1 MSAAAFK
8 SSPRE
13 QPRFATYRRFLREPL
28 GIFGLVIVVVLVLGA
43 VFAPYLTDYAPNTI
57 NIKARLASPS
67 GEHWLGADHLGRDT
81 FTRVL
86 YGSRV
91 ALKVAAWS
99 ISLALFGGL
108 LLGMLSGYG
117 PRWLDNLLILIFDAV
132 RSFPTIMFALAI
144 ITLTGP
150 SLNMVILVIVITS
163 IPVYARI
170 VRAQTM
176 ALRESES
183 ILAARSIGTGWFRM
197 LYLHILPNVIGPL
210 LILASMDIPVVVTIE
225 SGLSFLG
232 LGVRPPTASWGT
244 IRADGYAYVRNTP
257 WLLVAGGVPLILITL
272 GFTFMG
278 ETLRDIFDPTL
289 RRRDSA

>member
-1 MSAAAFK
+1 
-8 SSPRE
+8 
-13 QPRFATYRRFLREPL
+13 L
-28 GIFGLVIVVVLVLGA
+28 GIFGFIIVVVLVLGA
-43 VFAPYLTDYAPNTI
+43 VFAPYLTDYAPNALD
-57 NIKARLASPS
+57 IKSRLAKPS
-67 GEHWLGADHLGRDT
+67 SEHWIGTDHLGRDT

-86 YGSRV
+86 YGGRV

-99 ISLALFGGL
+99 ISLALLGGV
-108 LLGMLSGYG
+108 LLGMLAGYG

-132 RSFPTIMFALAI
+132 RSFPTIMLALAI

-150 SLNMVILVIVITS
+150 SINMVIMVIVITS

-176 ALRESES
+176 ALRESEFV
-183 ILAARSIGTGWFRM
+183 LAARSVGTGWFRM

-244 IRADGYAYVRNTP
+244 VLADGYAYVRNTP
-257 WLLVAGGVPLILITL
+257 WLLVAGGVPLILTTL

-278 ETLRDIFDPTL
+278 EALRDVFDPTL
-289 RRRDSA
+289 QKRD

>member
-1 MSAAAFK
+1 MPISDTSVQNPAGSTA
-8 SSPRE
+8 
-13 QPRFATYRRFLREPL
+13 YRKFFREPL
-28 GIFGLVIVVVLVLGA
+28 GVFGLVLVVILVLA
-43 VFAPYLTDYAPNTI
+43 AIFAPYLTDYSPNTI
-57 NIKARLASPS
+57 DIKSRLSPPS
-67 GEHWLGADHLGRDT
+67 SEHWVGADQLGRDT

-86 YGSRV
+86 YGTRV

-99 ISLALFGGL
+99 ISLALLGGL
-108 LLGMLSGYG
+108 LLGMIAGYG

-132 RSFPTIMFALAI
+132 RSFPTIMLALAI

-150 SLNMVILVIVITS
+150 SLNMVILVVVITS

-170 VRAQTM
+170 VRTQTM
-176 ALRESES
+176 SLRENEFV
-183 ILAARSIGTGWFRM
+183 LAARSIGTGWFRI

-244 IRADGYAYVRNTP
+244 ILADGYAYVRNTP
-257 WLLVAGGVPLILITL
+257 WLLVAGGVPLILTTL

-278 ETLRDIFDPTL
+278 ETLRDVFDPTL
-289 RRRDSA
+289 KRRD

>member
-1 MSAAAFK
+1 MSVPISDTSVQNPAGSTA
-8 SSPRE
+8 
-13 QPRFATYRRFLREPL
+13 YRKFFREPL
-28 GIFGLVIVVVLVLGA
+28 GVFGLVLVVILVLA
-43 VFAPYLTDYAPNTI
+43 AIFAPYLTDYSPNTI
-57 NIKARLASPS
+57 DIKSRLSPPS
-67 GEHWLGADHLGRDT
+67 SEHWVGADQLGRDT

-86 YGSRV
+86 YGTRV

-99 ISLALFGGL
+99 ISLALLGGL
-108 LLGMLSGYG
+108 LLGMIAGYG

-132 RSFPTIMFALAI
+132 RSFPTIMLALAI

-150 SLNMVILVIVITS
+150 SLNMVILVVVITS

-170 VRAQTM
+170 VRTQTM
-176 ALRESES
+176 SLRENEFV
-183 ILAARSIGTGWFRM
+183 LAARSIGTGWFRM

-244 IRADGYAYVRNTP
+244 ILADGYAYVRNTP
-257 WLLVAGGVPLILITL
+257 WLLVAGGVPLILTTL

-278 ETLRDIFDPTL
+278 ETLRDVFDPTL
-289 RRRDSA
+289 KRRD

>member
-1 MSAAAFK
+1 MPISDTSVQNPAGSTASRQF
-8 SSPRE
+8 
-13 QPRFATYRRFLREPL
+13 FREPL
-28 GIFGLVIVVVLVLGA
+28 GVVGLVLVVILVLA
-43 VFAPYLTDYAPNTI
+43 AIFAPYLTDYSPNTI
-57 NIKARLASPS
+57 DIKSRLSPPS
-67 GEHWLGADHLGRDT
+67 SEHWVGADQLGRDT

-86 YGSRV
+86 YGTRV

-99 ISLALFGGL
+99 ISLALLGGL
-108 LLGMLSGYG
+108 LLGMIAGYG

-132 RSFPTIMFALAI
+132 RSFPTIMLALAI

-150 SLNMVILVIVITS
+150 SLNMVILVVVITS

-170 VRAQTM
+170 VRTQTM
-176 ALRESES
+176 SLRENEFV
-183 ILAARSIGTGWFRM
+183 LAARSIGTGWFRM

-244 IRADGYAYVRNTP
+244 ILADGYAYVRNTP
-257 WLLVAGGVPLILITL
+257 WLLVAGGVPLILTTL

-278 ETLRDIFDPTL
+278 ETLRDVFDPTL
-289 RRRDSA
+289 KRRD

>member
-1 MSAAAFK
+1 VPISDTSAQNPAGSTA
-8 SSPRE
+8 
-13 QPRFATYRRFLREPL
+13 YRRFFREPL
-28 GIFGLVIVVVLVLGA
+28 GVFGLVLVVILVLA
-43 VFAPYLTDYAPNTI
+43 AIFAPYLTNYSPNTI
-57 NIKARLASPS
+57 DIKSRLSPPS
-67 GEHWLGADHLGRDT
+67 SEHWVGADQLGRDT

-86 YGSRV
+86 YGTRV

-99 ISLALFGGL
+99 ISLALLGGL
-108 LLGMLSGYG
+108 LLGMIAGYG

-132 RSFPTIMFALAI
+132 RSFPTIMLALAI

-150 SLNMVILVIVITS
+150 SLNMVILVVVITS

-170 VRAQTM
+170 VRTQTM
-176 ALRESES
+176 TLRENEFV
-183 ILAARSIGTGWFRM
+183 LAARSIGTGWFRM

-225 SGLSFLG
+225 AGLSFLG

-244 IRADGYAYVRNTP
+244 ILADGYAYVRNTP
-257 WLLVAGGVPLILITL
+257 WLLVAGGVPLILTTL

-278 ETLRDIFDPTL
+278 ETLRDVFDPTL
-289 RRRDSA
+289 KRRD

>member
-1 MSAAAFK
+1 MPISNTAVITQSRFSA
-8 SSPRE
+8 
-13 QPRFATYRRFLREPL
+13 YRQFFREPL
-28 GIFGLVIVVVLVLGA
+28 GVLGLVLVVLLGLGA
-43 VFAPYLTDYAPNTI
+43 ILAPYLTDYSPNAI
-57 NIKARLASPS
+57 DIKTRLAPPS
-67 GEHWLGADHLGRDT
+67 SEHWLGADHLGRDT

-86 YGSRV
+86 YGGRV

-99 ISLALFGGL
+99 ISLALLGGL
-108 LLGMLSGYG
+108 LLGMIAGYG

-132 RSFPTIMFALAI
+132 RSFPTIMLALAI

-176 ALRESES
+176 SLRESEFVF
-183 ILAARSIGTGWFRM
+183 AARSIGTGWFRM

-244 IRADGYAYVRNTP
+244 VLADGYAYVRNTP
-257 WLLVAGGVPLILITL
+257 WLLVAGGVPLILTTL

-289 RRRDSA
+289 KRRD

>member
-1 MSAAAFK
+1 MKTSETSIQKPAKSAA
-8 SSPRE
+8 
-13 QPRFATYRRFLREPL
+13 YRRFFREPL
-28 GIFGLVIVVVLVLGA
+28 GVFGLFLVVILVLGA
-43 VFAPYLTDYAPNTI
+43 IFAPYITDYEPNKI
-57 NIKARLASPS
+57 DIKSRLSPPS
-67 GEHWLGADHLGRDT
+67 TEHWAGADQLGRDT

-86 YGSRV
+86 YGTRV

-99 ISLALFGGL
+99 ISLALLGGL
-108 LLGMLSGYG
+108 ILGMIAGYG
-117 PRWLDNLLILIFDAV
+117 PRWLDNVLILIFDAV

-150 SLNMVILVIVITS
+150 SLDMVILVIVITS

-170 VRAQTM
+170 VRTQTM
-176 ALRESES
+176 SLRENEFV
-183 ILAARSIGTGWFRM
+183 LAARSIGTGWFRM

-244 IRADGYAYVRNTP
+244 ILADGYAYVRNTP
-257 WLLVAGGVPLILITL
+257 WLLVAGGVPLILTTL

-289 RRRDSA
+289 KRRD